1 MSIWTISRPMAD
13 RPLGKTEKLFLA
25 LFGGGFL
32 LLFGGFVFIVATIA
46 KG

>member
-1 MSIWTISRPMAD
+1 MSRQ
-13 RPLGKTEKLFLA
+13 PLGPTEKLFLA